1 MNPIHNRLCKSGTWH
16 AKIEEQILPWALKG
30 VDLGEQVLEI
40 GPGFGATT
48 KVLARRIEDLT
59 AVEIDE
65 KLATRL
71 RAGYGDRVNVI
82 QGDGA
87 ALPLPDGTFSG
98 VACFTM
104 LHHVPTPAQ
113 QDRIFAEAC
122 RVLRPGGV
130 FAGSDSQLSTRF
142 RLIHIGDTMVVLDP
156 ATLPD
161 RLAAAGFTGIEV
173 SCVPGKAVK
182 FRAIK
187 P

>member
-1 MNPIHNRLCKSGTWH
+1 MNPMHNRLCKSGSWH
-16 AKIEEQILPWALKG
+16 AKIEEQILPWALRD
-30 VDLGEQVLEI
+30 VDLGERVLEI

-48 KVLARRIEDLT
+48 KVLARRVEDLT

-65 KLATRL
+65 RLAGRL
-71 RAGYGDRVNVI
+71 QACYGDRVTVI

-113 QDRIFAEAC
+113 QDQIFAEAR

-161 RLAAAGFTGIEV
+161 RLAGAGFTDIDV

-182 FRAIK
+182 FRAIA

>member
-1 MNPIHNRLCKSGTWH
+1 MNPIHNRLCKSETWY
-16 AKIEEQILPWALKG
+16 AKIEEQILPWALKD
-30 VDLGEQVLEI
+30 VDLGDQVLEI

-48 KVLARRIEDLT
+48 KILARRGGDLT

-65 KLATRL
+65 RLADRL
-71 RAGYGDRVNVI
+71 RAGFGDRVNVI

-87 ALPLPDGTFSG
+87 ALPLPDGTFSS

-113 QDRIFAEAC
+113 QDRIFSEAC

-156 ATLPD
+156 DTLPD
-161 RLAAAGFTGIEV
+161 RLAAAGFTGIQV

-182 FRAIK
+182 FRAVK